1 MIIPCDVWRYVDLRT
16 VGVTEM
22 VRSVESLWK
31 HDLPDR
37 LDPVSTKEL
46 RQSLRRG
53 SFVYPFL
60 GIQVVCI
67 LSMIYD
73 FQSGHVG
80 DADQSGMM
88 NFMLLFDSGAFW
100 SVVAVFCMLIMP
112 LGGLIMMG
120 QELDEGNHELLQL
133 TKVNRWRV
141 VSGKFCALWGLC
153 VLTFISLMPYM
164 VVRYLLG
171 GVEWWREAACAGTVL
186 TVGAMICSASIA
198 ASSFKSII
206 ARICILAAYVGSAT
220 LSCLVALGLIVA
232 SGKETGVI
240 YHITAIVGAVSYT
253 LAGLAIARSRMRLAV
268 LAYEMNPSSAMI
280 GMLVVTPLI
289 IGLVSIFTLG
299 WGNVLGFIW
308 LIAGSLG
315 LDLTPKLKKGR
326 VPPSNVPLA
335 FPGSSPVTPPAFP
348 KVSISAPSRQQTAQD
363 SLASE
368 ETEK

>member
-1 MIIPCDVWRYVDLRT
+1 
-16 VGVTEM
+16 M

-60 GIQVVCI
+60 GIQVLCI
-67 LSMIYD
+67 LAMIYD
-73 FQSGHVG
+73 FQSGHSG

-120 QELDEGNHELLQL
+120 QELEEGNHELLQL

-141 VSGKFCALWGLC
+141 VSGKFFALWGLC
-153 VLTFISLMPYM
+153 ALTFISLMPYM

-198 ASSFKSII
+198 ASSFKSIA
-206 ARICILAAYVGSAT
+206 ARVGILALYLCSAV
-220 LSCLVALGLIVA
+220 LGCFVALGFLLV
-232 SGKETGVI
+232 SGKETGII
-240 YHITAIVGAVSYT
+240 YHITAIAGAASYT

-289 IGLVSIFTLG
+289 IGLVSIFTFG
-299 WGNVLGFIW
+299 WGNVLGFVW
-308 LIAGSLG
+308 LIAGSFG
-315 LDLTPKLKKGR
+315 LDLTPKLKRNR
-326 VPPSNVPLA
+326 VPASNVPPLL
-335 FPGSSPVTPPAFP
+335 PGSSSVAPPP
-348 KVSISAPSRQQTAQD
+348 LPQRSGNVVPPPLSVPPDLKKYD